1 MISKENQ
8 TSQQNKQIMISYKGA
23 AYAIAS
29 ILQGR
34 ISIGPSWDKLDKQT
48 VSLLVS
54 KWAREIEQDKEGAA
68 KAIVTDLE
76 TQPELRSA
84 WASTDPAVRD
94 VVKTAIQAL
103 VYDAGRE
110 RSPSVAATRKRHT
123 S

>member
-1 MISKENQ
+1 
-8 TSQQNKQIMISYKGA
+8 MISYKGA

-54 KWAREIEQDKEGAA
+54 KWAREIEQDKESAA
-68 KAIVTDLE
+68 KTIVTDLE

-94 VVKTAIQAL
+94 VVKIGIQEL
-103 VYDAGRE
+103 VYAAGSE
-110 RSPSVAATRKRHT
+110 RSTSLAATRKRPA